1 MNLFKKNPKR
11 LFEIIAATFLVL
23 LAYYLVVYFTGI
35 GVKTPQSTK
44 ITTLPTVEKRE
55 EQPIDY
61 DSFGVVHIEVDSP
74 SYAKSNFDVNPT
86 TTVTVYFNE
95 AVDLQDVLGKFRLI
109 DKVTGESVPVE
120 MTSELRAPSDT
131 ADSYTKKWQEVW
143 QQKVILSPAP
153 ELEPVTMYVV
163 EIESGYYNEL
173 RTGTSGSNFRFEF
186 LTADEPGI
194 LSTNLDNHDYE
205 MKSSESVKVIFKSP
219 MREEDLSAK
228 VQLLPLTNFTL
239 QVNDKIMTISTPLEV
254 GSYQL
259 VIPAN
264 TMDIYE
270 RSLGDDFVVD
280 FDVI

>member
-109 DKVTGESVPVE
+109 DKVTGESVSVE

-131 ADSYTKKWQEVW
+131 AVSYTKKWQEVW

>member
-109 DKVTGESVPVE
+109 DKVTGESVSVE

>member
-153 ELEPVTMYVV
+153 ELETVTMYVV

-280 FDVI
+280 FNVI